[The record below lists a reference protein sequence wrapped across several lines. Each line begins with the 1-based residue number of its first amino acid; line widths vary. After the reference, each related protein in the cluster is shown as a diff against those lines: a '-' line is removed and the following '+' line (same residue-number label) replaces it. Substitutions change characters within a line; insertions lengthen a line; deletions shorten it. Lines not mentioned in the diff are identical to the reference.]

1 MCFATLPKAIEI
13 LRITIAALG
22 VFCLLPGCLEAAEP
36 QPIRR
41 VLILYE
47 VGTSYPG
54 VNLLDQGIRAAL
66 DDSPNK
72 PEVYREYMDT
82 LLFPDPADQ
91 QRFREFYIRKYQN
104 RKPDVIITVGPFP
117 LKFMV
122 ERRDEAFPGVPVI
135 YCFPRWT
142 PGSPTLPSDFTGVE
156 RDFASLE
163 TIQVALRLQP
173 GTRHIIVVGGTSFL
187 DTQIE
192 AVVKEQLRPF
202 EGNFDVSY
210 LTTLSMPNLL
220 DQLKHLPDHAIVLF
234 TSLNQ
239 DAAGRKFISGGEGSG
254 AVAAAANAPVF
265 VLADSIL
272 NHGEVGGKVSSLQEQ
287 GRVAG
292 GMALRVL
299 KGERPQDV
307 PRRKAETFYMFDWR
321 ALKRW
326 GLNEKDLPAGSVV
339 LNRPPDF
346 WQQYRWFFVTGF
358 FLLLAQTLLI
368 LTLLVQRG
376 NLRNAQKRFRSVF
389 EYSAVGMALVSKDGH
404 WIEVNKSLCE
414 MLGYSEQELLA
425 TNFQL
430 LTHPDDLVADLSNAR
445 KVFTGEV
452 PFYHMEKRYIH
463 KQGHVVWVT
472 LTASAVPDASGKVSY
487 GIAQVQDI
495 TVKKNVEAALG
506 RDREELR
513 SLAGRLITVQE
524 EERKRIARDLH
535 DDLSQRLALLCIDLD
550 MLRQSL
556 AGSAETAQQLERMR
570 RETDELVVDMRRL
583 SHQEHHPQL
592 DLGFQHGVVS
602 FCEDFSK
609 KYGITMKLVHEGDLE
624 QIPETVSFTLFRVLQ
639 EALNNVAKH
648 SGADQVTVKLS
659 VHGNRATLRVTDE
672 GRGFEIGRHRGL
684 GLISMRERLRLVEG
698 TMRVNSY
705 PQRGTDVE
713 VVVPIPISAGA
724 LSTSA

>member
-1 MCFATLPKAIEI
+1 MATLPKAIGV
-13 LRITIAALG
+13 LRITIAVL
-22 VFCLLPGCLEAAEP
+22 VLFVLLPASIRATEP

-41 VLILYE
+41 VLILFE

-54 VNLLDQGIRAAL
+54 ANLIDQGIRSAL
-66 DDSPNK
+66 DASPYK
-72 PEVYREYMDT
+72 LEVYREYMDT

-104 RKPDVIITVGPFP
+104 RKPDVIITIGPIP

-122 ERRDEAFPGVPVI
+122 ERRDEAFPGVPII
-135 YCFPRWT
+135 YCFPQWT
-142 PGSPTLPSDFTGVE
+142 PGSPTLPSEFTGVE

-163 TIQVALRLQP
+163 TIQVALRLRP
-173 GTRHIIVVGGTSFL
+173 GTRHITVVGGTSFI

-192 AVVKEQLRPF
+192 AVIKEQLRPF

-210 LTTLSMPNLL
+210 LTNLSMPDLL
-220 DQLKHLPDHAIVLF
+220 DHLRHLPDHTIVLF
-234 TSLNQ
+234 TALNQ
-239 DAAGRKFISGGEGSG
+239 DAAGRKFISGGEASG

-287 GRVAG
+287 GRAAG
-292 GMALRVL
+292 GIALRVL

-307 PRRKAETFYMFDWR
+307 PRMKAPTFYMFDWR

-326 GLNEKDLPAGSVV
+326 GLDEKNLPAGSVV
-339 LNRPPDF
+339 LNRPADF
-346 WQQYRWFFVTGF
+346 WQLYRWYFVVGF
-358 FLLLAQTLLI
+358 FLLLIETLLI
-368 LTLLVQRG
+368 LALLVQRG
-376 NLRNAQKRFRSVF
+376 NLRTAQRRFRSVF
-389 EYSAVGMALVSKDGH
+389 EYSAVGMALVGKDGR
-404 WIEVNKSLCE
+404 WLAVNRSLCE

-430 LTHPDDLVADLSNAR
+430 LTHPDDLVADLSYAR
-445 KVFTGEV
+445 RVFAGEI

-472 LTASAVPDASGKVSY
+472 LTGSAVPDASGKISY
-487 GIAQVQDI
+487 GVAQVQDI

-513 SLAGRLITVQE
+513 SLAGRLITAQE
-524 EERKRIARDLH
+524 EERKRIARELH
-535 DDLSQRLALLCIDLD
+535 DDLSQRLAMLCMDLD
-550 MLRQSL
+550 TLCQSL
-556 AGSAETAQQLERMR
+556 AGNAETAQELQRMR

-592 DLGFQHGVVS
+592 DLGLQHGVVS
-602 FCEDFSK
+602 FCEDFSRK
-609 KYGITMKLVHEGDLE
+609 CGITTKLVHEGDLHK
-624 QIPETVSFTLFRVLQ
+624 IPQTVGFTLFRVLQ

-648 SGADQVTVKLS
+648 SGADRVTVTLS
-659 VHGNRATLRVTDE
+659 VHENQVMLRVTDE

-684 GLISMRERLRLVEG
+684 GLISMRERLRLVGG
-698 TMRVNSY
+698 TMRVNSS
-705 PQRGTDVE
+705 PLQGTDVE
-713 VVVPIPISAGA
+713 VMVPIAISAGA
-724 LSTSA
+724 VSTSA

>member
-1 MCFATLPKAIEI
+1 MCLATLPKAVGV
-13 LRITIAALG
+13 LRITTAALV
-22 VFCLLPGCLEAAEP
+22 VFGFLFGSLGASEP
-36 QPIRR
+36 QPTRR

-47 VGTSYPG
+47 VGASYPG
-54 VNLLDQGIRAAL
+54 VNLIDQGIRAAL
-66 DDSPNK
+66 DASPYK
-72 PEVYREYMDT
+72 MEVYREYMDA

-104 RKPDVIITVGPFP
+104 RKLDIIITIGPTP

-122 ERRDEAFPGVPVI
+122 EKRDEAFPGVPII
-135 YCFPRWT
+135 YCFPQWT

-163 TIQVALRLQP
+163 TIQAALRLRP
-173 GTRHIIVVGGTSFL
+173 GTRHIAVVGGTAFI

-192 AVVKEQLRPF
+192 DVIKEQLRPL

-210 LTTLSMPNLL
+210 LTTLSMPDVL
-220 DQLKHLPDHAIVLF
+220 DRLRHLPDNTIVLF
-234 TSLNQ
+234 TSFNQ
-239 DAAGRKFISGGEGSG
+239 DATGRKFISGGEASG

-272 NHGEVGGKVSSLQEQ
+272 NHGEVGGKVSSLQGQ
-287 GRVAG
+287 GRSAG
-292 GMALRVL
+292 DIALRVL

-307 PRRKAETFYMFDWR
+307 PRMKAPTIYTFDWR
-321 ALKRW
+321 ALKHW
-326 GLNEKDLPAGSVV
+326 GMNEKNVPAGSVV

-346 WQQYRWFFVTGF
+346 WLQYRWFFVTGF

-368 LTLLVQRG
+368 LALLVQRG
-376 NLRNAQKRFRSVF
+376 NLRTAQKRFRSVF
-389 EYSAVGMALVSKDGH
+389 EYSAVGMGLVGKDGH

-430 LTHPDDLVADLSNAR
+430 LTHPDDLVADLTYAR
-445 KVFTGEV
+445 KVFTGEI
-452 PFYHMEKRYIH
+452 PFYQMEKRYIH
-463 KQGHVVWVT
+463 KQGHVVWVA
-472 LTASAVPDASGKVSY
+472 LTASAVPDASGKVNY

-495 TVKKNVEAALG
+495 TVKKNPAAALG
-506 RDREELR
+506 PDLEELR
-513 SLAGRLITVQE
+513 SLAGRHITVQE

-556 AGSAETAQQLERMR
+556 AGSAETAQELERMR

-592 DLGFQHGVVS
+592 DLGLQHGVVS
-602 FCEDFSK
+602 FCEDFSRK
-609 KYGITMKLVHEGDLE
+609 HGITTKLVHEGDLE
-624 QIPETVSFTLFRVLQ
+624 QIPQTVGFTLFRVLQ

-648 SGADQVTVKLS
+648 SGAHSVTVKLG
-659 VHGNRATLRVTDE
+659 VHGDQATLRVTDE
-672 GRGFEIGRHRGL
+672 GRGFEIGRHLGL
-684 GLISMRERLRLVEG
+684 GLISMRERLRLVGG

-724 LSTSA
+724 VSTSA

>member
-1 MCFATLPKAIEI
+1 MSLATLRKAIGV
-13 LRITIAALG
+13 LRITIAVLI
-22 VFCLLPGCLEAAEP
+22 VFCFLPGSVGATEP
-36 QPIRR
+36 KPIRR

-54 VNLLDQGIRAAL
+54 INLADQGIHAAF
-66 DDSPNK
+66 DASPYK
-72 PEVYREYMDT
+72 LEVYREYMDSVF
-82 LLFPDPADQ
+82 FPDPADQ

-104 RKPDVIITVGPFP
+104 RKPDVIITIGPIP

-122 ERRDEAFPGVPVI
+122 EKRDEAFPGVPII
-135 YCFPRWT
+135 YCFPQWT

-163 TIQVALRLQP
+163 TVQVASRLLP
-173 GTRHIIVVGGTSFL
+173 GTRHIVVVGGTSFI
-187 DTQIE
+187 DTKVE
-192 AVVKEQLRPF
+192 ARIKEQLRPL
-202 EGNFDVSY
+202 EGTFDVSY
-210 LTTLSMPNLL
+210 LTTLSMPDLL
-220 DQLKHLPDHAIVLF
+220 DRLRHLPDHTIVLF
-234 TSLNQ
+234 TAFNQ
-239 DAAGRKFISGGEGSG
+239 DATGRQFISGGEASG
-254 AVAAAANAPVF
+254 AIASAANAPVF
-265 VLADSIL
+265 VLADSVL
-272 NHGEVGGKVSSLQEQ
+272 NHGEVGGKVSALQEQ
-287 GRVAG
+287 GRIAG

-299 KGERPQDV
+299 RGERPQDV
-307 PRRKAETFYMFDWR
+307 PRVKAPTFYMFDWR
-321 ALKRW
+321 ALKHW
-326 GLNEKDLPAGSVV
+326 GLNEKNLPAGSVV

-368 LTLLVQRG
+368 LTLLIQRG
-376 NLRNAQKRFRSVF
+376 NLRTAQKRFRSVF
-389 EYSAVGMALVSKDGH
+389 EYSAVGMALVSKDGR
-404 WIEVNKSLCE
+404 WIEVNRSLCE

-430 LTHPDDLVADLSNAR
+430 LTHPDDLVADLTNAR

-463 KQGHVVWVT
+463 KQGHVVWVA
-472 LTASAVPDASGKVSY
+472 LTASAVPDASGRVNY

-495 TVKKNVEAALG
+495 TVRKNVEAALG

-556 AGSAETAQQLERMR
+556 TGSAETAQELERMR

-609 KYGITMKLVHEGDLE
+609 KYGITTKLVHEGDLE
-624 QIPETVSFTLFRVLQ
+624 QIPQTVGFTLFRVLQ

-648 SGADQVTVKLS
+648 SGADQVTVKLG
-659 VHGNRATLRVTDE
+659 VHGDQATLRVTDE
-672 GRGFEIGRHRGL
+672 GRGFEIGKHRGL
-684 GLISMRERLRLVEG
+684 GLISMRERLRLVGG
-698 TMRVNSY
+698 TMRVNST

-713 VVVPIPISAGA
+713 AMVPIPISAGA
-724 LSTSA
+724 VSTSA